1 MDNEV
6 KPKRKISV
14 KKILIFLFVIVALV
28 VSVLLYARFIA
39 TKGVIINEYKVVNSK
54 LTDIYKGLKIV
65 HISDI
70 HYKTTFDEK
79 GLKELTDKVN
89 LTKPDIIVIT
99 GDLLNKSVEYSK
111 DDYEIIKKYLKE
123 MDASIGKYAVSGD
136 NDYNNSNLQIILDE
150 SDFIYL
156 DDNYDLIYKEQ
167 NSYLMISGISSLQ
180 NKTDINI
187 KLNNVNTYLQTGT
200 PIYKILILH
209 EPDLL
214 KDIDVNNYDL
224 ILAGHYLGGTIRLP
238 FVGPLVKKDGALKY
252 NESYSKI
259 NATDLYITNGI
270 GSDDMNYR
278 LFNRPSIN
286 FYRLT
291 NK

>member
-14 KKILIFLFVIVALV
+14 KKILIFLFIIVTLVI
-28 VSVLLYARFIA
+28 SILLYARFVA
-39 TKGVIINEYKVVNSK
+39 TKGIIINEYKVVNSK
-54 LTDIYKGLKIV
+54 LTDTYNGLKIV

-70 HYKTTFDEK
+70 HYKTTLDEK
-79 GLKELTDKVN
+79 GLKELTNKVN

-99 GDLLNKSVEYSK
+99 GDLLNNGVEYSN
-111 DDYEIIKKYLKE
+111 DDYEIVKKYLNE
-123 MDASIGKYAVSGD
+123 MNASIGKYAVSGD
-136 NDYNNSNLQIILDE
+136 NDYNNSKLQIILDE

-167 NSYLMISGISSLQ
+167 NSYLMISGISSFQ
-180 NKTDINI
+180 NKIDINT
-187 KLNNVNTYLQTGT
+187 KLNNANTYLQTGT
-200 PIYKILILH
+200 PIYKVLILH

-214 KDIDVNNYDL
+214 KDIDISNYDL

-238 FVGPLVKKDGALKY
+238 FVGPIIKKEGALKY
-252 NESYSKI
+252 NESYYKI
-259 NATDLYITNGI
+259 NTTDLYITNGI

-278 LFNRPSIN
+278 LFNKPSFN
-286 FYRLT
+286 FYRFT

>member
-14 KKILIFLFVIVALV
+14 KKILIFLFIIVVLV
-28 VSVLLYARFIA
+28 VSVLLYARFVA
-39 TKGVIINEYKVVNSK
+39 TKGIIINEYKVVNSK
-54 LTDIYKGLKIV
+54 LTDTYKGLKIV

-70 HYKTTFDEK
+70 HYKTTLDEK
-79 GLKELTDKVN
+79 GLKELTNKVN

-99 GDLLNKSVEYSK
+99 GDILNKSVEYSNN
-111 DDYEIIKKYLKE
+111 DYEIIKKYLKE
-123 MDASIGKYAVSGD
+123 MNANIGKYAVSGD

-167 NSYLMISGISSLQ
+167 NSYLMISGISSLK
-180 NKTDINI
+180 NKIDINT

-214 KDIDVNNYDL
+214 KDIDINNYDL

-238 FVGPLVKKDGALKY
+238 LIGSLIKKEGALKY
-252 NESYSKI
+252 NQSYYKI
-259 NATDLYITNGI
+259 NTTDLYLTNGI

-278 LFNRPSIN
+278 LFNRPSFN

-291 NK
+291 NN

>member
-14 KKILIFLFVIVALV
+14 KKILIFLFIIVALV

-54 LTDIYKGLKIV
+54 LTDTYKGLKIV

-70 HYKTTFDEK
+70 HYKTTLDEK
-79 GLKELTDKVN
+79 GLKKLIDKVN

-99 GDLLNKSVEYSK
+99 GDLLNKSVEYSN

-123 MDASIGKYAVSGD
+123 MNANIGKYAVSGD

-167 NSYLMISGISSLQ
+167 NSYLMISGISSFE
-180 NKTDINI
+180 NKIDINT
-187 KLNNVNTYLQTGT
+187 KLNNINTYLQTGT

-214 KDIDVNNYDL
+214 NDIDINNYDL

-238 FVGPLVKKDGALKY
+238 FVGPLIKKEGALKY
-252 NESYSKI
+252 NESYYRI
-259 NATDLYITNGI
+259 NATDLYLTNGI

-278 LFNRPSIN
+278 LFNRPSLN

-291 NK
+291 NN